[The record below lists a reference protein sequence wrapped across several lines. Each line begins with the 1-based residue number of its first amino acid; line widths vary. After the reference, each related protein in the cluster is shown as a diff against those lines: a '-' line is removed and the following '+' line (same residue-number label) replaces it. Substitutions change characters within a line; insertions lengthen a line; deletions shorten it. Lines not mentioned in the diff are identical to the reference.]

1 MTEKTEVLPSFD
13 GIDFDDGELDTEHI
27 TLARAI
33 EEART
38 ARDSTLELKREI
50 EAELKVFR
58 DAMSRELRARKRKID
73 LQDALLFLGLGAAS
87 TGIAV
92 AFHWAYSLI
101 FVGSTFMTLSFIP
114 FLRTPIK
121 PG

>member
-73 LQDALLFLGLGAAS
+73 LQE
-87 TGIAV
+87 
-92 AFHWAYSLI
+92 
-101 FVGSTFMTLSFIP
+101 TLSFSLVSGPRRQELPSRFIGPIP
-114 FLRTPIK
+114 SSLSAP
-121 PG
+121 PS